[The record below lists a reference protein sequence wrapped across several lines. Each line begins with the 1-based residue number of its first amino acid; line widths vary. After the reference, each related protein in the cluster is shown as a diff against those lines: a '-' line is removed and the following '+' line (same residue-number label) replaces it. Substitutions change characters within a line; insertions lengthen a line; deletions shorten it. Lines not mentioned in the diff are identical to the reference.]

1 MSRRSIKSITTI
13 DYLENGKWAVF
24 VTSRNSKKKKNETVA
39 TMTSESVVALVQ
51 RLKDEKFVLS
61 PMAKYRLQDELVDSK
76 NNHSMKITQE
86 EIEQYISDSDI
97 ARLLEDN
104 PPSDIDID
112 EKNEQNVFMNDRKY
126 FDIISPSANHV
137 SDVFGNGPRP
147 RIFVQENHEGVPS
160 VYFENFDAREA
171 FSGWSDYETSKLLD
185 AITRARDYAILEQ
198 G

>member
-24 VTSRNSKKKKNETVA
+24 VTIRNSKKKKNETVA

-112 EKNEQNVFMNDRKY
+112 EKNE
-126 FDIISPSANHV
+126 
-137 SDVFGNGPRP
+137 
-147 RIFVQENHEGVPS
+147 
-160 VYFENFDAREA
+160 
-171 FSGWSDYETSKLLD
+171 
-185 AITRARDYAILEQ
+185 
-198 G
+198 

>member
-76 NNHSMKITQE
+76 NNHSMKVTQE

-112 EKNEQNVFMNDRKY
+112 EKNE
-126 FDIISPSANHV
+126 
-137 SDVFGNGPRP
+137 
-147 RIFVQENHEGVPS
+147 
-160 VYFENFDAREA
+160 
-171 FSGWSDYETSKLLD
+171 
-185 AITRARDYAILEQ
+185 
-198 G
+198 